1 MSRKL
6 SGLITAF
13 VTLVLVASSL
23 SPAAASSPQISVVSI
38 SLPTVLIGQTVSVE
52 YRITDDGQCCN
63 PHDVYMYDSS
73 GAWVTRVQGTRI
85 SGTDQNSV
93 WRANFTVPVNSEGQ
107 NYGTAL
113 TPGTYSFKTQT
124 TDLQNNYSDLVL
136 LGTISAV
143 TGAAAPQ
150 ISLITLS
157 ARTLTEPGNL
167 IRVTYRITDDYR
179 CCNPHDVYMYDPNGA
194 WVTRVQGRMISGTGQ
209 DSTWRADITVPVNSV
224 GQNYGTALI
233 TGTYSFRTQTTDL
246 QNNYS
251 ALVLLGTVSI
261 VIPTPSPSPSASASA
276 SPSPSPSAS
285 ASASPSPSPSAS
297 APSGPQISVVSL
309 SKSSLSRGDSIR
321 VEYRITDDGACCNP
335 HDVYVYDPN
344 GAWVTRVQ
352 GTRISGTDSN
362 SLWGAN
368 ISIPV
373 NSVGQNM
380 GSALTAGRYSFRTQ
394 TTDAQ
399 NNFSDLVLLGTVSV
413 VVASSTPAP
422 SPAPSP
428 SSTAGAT
435 PGATTPPS
443 EEIDLEPEEEEY
455 EPSIEAKFS
464 NGRTRIVV
472 NGNPN
477 TKYKVEATLRGNK
490 KTFTITTDSDGE
502 LIFRTKSNLKNYN
515 IRLILGKVVLASA
528 KVQ

>member
-1 MSRKL
+1 
-6 SGLITAF
+6 
-13 VTLVLVASSL
+13 
-23 SPAAASSPQISVVSI
+23 
-38 SLPTVLIGQTVSVE
+38 
-52 YRITDDGQCCN
+52 
-63 PHDVYMYDSS
+63 
-73 GAWVTRVQGTRI
+73 
-85 SGTDQNSV
+85 
-93 WRANFTVPVNSEGQ
+93 
-107 NYGTAL
+107 
-113 TPGTYSFKTQT
+113 
-124 TDLQNNYSDLVL
+124 
-136 LGTISAV
+136 
-143 TGAAAPQ
+143 
-150 ISLITLS
+150 
-157 ARTLTEPGNL
+157 
-167 IRVTYRITDDYR
+167 
-179 CCNPHDVYMYDPNGA
+179 
-194 WVTRVQGRMISGTGQ
+194 
-209 DSTWRADITVPVNSV
+209 
-224 GQNYGTALI
+224 
-233 TGTYSFRTQTTDL
+233 
-246 QNNYS
+246 
-251 ALVLLGTVSI
+251 
-261 VIPTPSPSPSASASA
+261 
-276 SPSPSPSAS
+276 
-285 ASASPSPSPSAS
+285 
-297 APSGPQISVVSL
+297 
-309 SKSSLSRGDSIR
+309 
-321 VEYRITDDGACCNP
+321 
-335 HDVYVYDPN
+335 
-344 GAWVTRVQ
+344 
-352 GTRISGTDSN
+352 
-362 SLWGAN
+362 
-368 ISIPV
+368 
-373 NSVGQNM
+373 M